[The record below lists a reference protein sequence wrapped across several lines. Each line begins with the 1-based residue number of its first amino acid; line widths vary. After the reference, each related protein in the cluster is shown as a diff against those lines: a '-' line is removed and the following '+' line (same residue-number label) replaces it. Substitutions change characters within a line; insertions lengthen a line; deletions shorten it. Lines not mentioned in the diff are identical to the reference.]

1 MASSSKRRASSSKQS
16 SAGKTR
22 VISVRRKD
30 ALPRKGSVSA
40 GPRKPVVQPPIDDPT
55 EPLATAVAGSNK
67 SANSLLRPETTASRA
82 KTTRAAGRASGKLNK
97 PGAIEVM
104 RAAAAVVP
112 GVEVMTPAPAAE
124 KRPAGVVEAPA
135 VIAPAVEPEMVTALE
150 PVAETVGAVEPAT
163 TTDEVSSMTPQESPE
178 VEVLAIVETEV
189 EVEASAI
196 VEETKI
202 VEAPFELPVEAATFP
217 STAIGQLPVF
227 EETRGPPLAR
237 TAAESPAPAAPAPH
251 HAKRALITVVSR
263 LLSTLCRWTGIR
275 Q

>member
-16 SAGKTR
+16 SAGKTG

-40 GPRKPVVQPPIDDPT
+40 DPRKPVVQPPIDDPT
-55 EPLATAVAGSNK
+55 EPLATTVAGSNK
-67 SANSLLRPETTASRA
+67 KAHSLQRPETTASRT
-82 KTTRAAGRASGKLNK
+82 KPTRAAGCASGKLNK
-97 PGAIEVM
+97 PAAMEVM
-104 RAAAAVVP
+104 WAAAAVVP
-112 GVEVMTPAPAAE
+112 GTVEVMTPTPVAE
-124 KRPAGVVEAPA
+124 KRPAGVVEALA

-163 TTDEVSSMTPQESPE
+163 TTDEVSAMTALEAPE
-178 VEVLAIVETEV
+178 VEALAIVETEV

-196 VEETKI
+196 VEETTI
-202 VEAPFELPVEAATFP
+202 VEAFELPVEAVTFP
-217 STAIGQLPVF
+217 RTAIGRLPVS

-263 LLSTLCRWTGIR
+263 LLSTLCRWTGVR